1 MQAACGVGND
11 HVIAAGRGALDG
23 VKNDGGRV
31 GAHAGLHQRH
41 LRPLGPKLKL
51 LTGGS
56 AEGIAR
62 CQHDAAALLFVQA
75 RQLGDRGRLAH
86 TVDADDQN
94 DSGLAVQL
102 HRVAGGQLLTD
113 DAAQGV
119 QRLLPGLEVLFLDLI
134 VQLVH
139 KAHSAG
145 GADIGQNE
153 LLLQPVIQVII
164 DLRVGQRI
172 DDALEKAGAGLFQ
185 TTLDLLLLLKL
196 LFRNIAFEKV
206 EKAHSWPSLL
216 LICRPVGAGHVRP
229 AGLCGF
235 PLAGGRIYV
244 AGRACPAP
252 TCHQVISSAFT
263 LSRSRR
269 KILETPSSC
278 IVTP

>member
-11 HVIAAGRGALDG
+11 HVIAAGRGALDR

-41 LRPLGPKLKL
+41 TGAVSPEFQL

-56 AEGIAR
+56 AESIAR

-75 RQLGDRGRLAH
+75 CQLGDRGRLAH

-134 VQLVH
+134 VQLIH
-139 KAHSAG
+139 KAHGAG
-145 GADIGQNE
+145 GADVGQNE
-153 LLLQPVIQVII
+153 LFLELVVQII
-164 DLRVGQRI
+164 VDLRVGQRI
-172 DDALEKAGAGLFQ
+172 DDALEKARAGLFQ
-185 TTLDLLLLLKL
+185 PALDLLLLLKFL
-196 LFRNIAFEKV
+196 LGNIAFEKV
-206 EKAHSWPSLL
+206 EKAHRGP
-216 LICRPVGAGHVRP
+216 PY
-229 AGLCGF
+229 F
-235 PLAGGRIYV
+235 
-244 AGRACPAP
+244 
-252 TCHQVISSAFT
+252 
-263 LSRSRR
+263 
-269 KILETPSSC
+269 
-278 IVTP
+278 